1 VSTPPDRLPAVT
13 HCPFC
18 GQTLGSFFG
27 NHLVDGHWCERCQ
40 EAFAVVPPGAPE
52 ARAPGNAG
60 QPETLR

>member
-1 VSTPPDRLPAVT
+1 MSAPPEPLPAVT

-40 EAFAVVPPGAPE
+40 EAFAVVRPDAQEAPGA
-52 ARAPGNAG
+52 GNAG
-60 QPETLR
+60 DPETLR